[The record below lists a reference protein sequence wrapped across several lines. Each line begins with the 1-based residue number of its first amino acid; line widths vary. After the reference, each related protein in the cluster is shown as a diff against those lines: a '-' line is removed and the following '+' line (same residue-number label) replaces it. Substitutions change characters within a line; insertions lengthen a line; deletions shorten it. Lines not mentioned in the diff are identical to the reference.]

1 MKNDKES
8 LQKCTQNLIDSIIGK
23 SYNGLDQMLQV
34 IEENENKDDSFLFDR
49 FTKIDWKYINMNC
62 HLIPFQEI
70 QKVNYE
76 CEQVPYIY
84 AGYVKPGRHVIIIYK
99 PDEKTYY

>member
-1 MKNDKES
+1 
-8 LQKCTQNLIDSIIGK
+8 
-23 SYNGLDQMLQV
+23 MLQV

-76 CEQVPYIY
+76 CE
-84 AGYVKPGRHVIIIYK
+84 
-99 PDEKTYY
+99 